1 MNTEEIT
8 SWFSANQAIST
19 AILCIAFFL
28 LRALAETLLRGQGE
42 FVNADRRRMISYAK
56 NALVLLLIFGLTL
69 IWAPALRTF
78 ALSVTAFLVALVL
91 ATKEIILCLTGGLL
105 RASVGA
111 FSVGDWVRI
120 GDKRGEVLHQSI
132 LAVTLQ
138 ELEDGTGS
146 NQFTGRTLTIPN
158 SIFLTAPVTNEN
170 FFKKYIYHQISVTIE
185 KDDDPSQVANW
196 LESALNKT
204 IGDNREV
211 AERYNAMIKKRA
223 GVDMPPIEPRMR
235 FATSAEGRPRISV
248 TAFVPS
254 RQTET
259 IERTV
264 MSEVLQALYQ
274 QRQTRSTTQP

>member
-8 SWFSANQAIST
+8 SWFSANQAIAT
-19 AILCIAFFL
+19 AVLFVAFFL
-28 LRALAETLLRGQGE
+28 LRKLIETLLRGQAD

-56 NALVLLLIFGLTL
+56 NTLVLLLIFGLVL

-138 ELEDGTGS
+138 ELEDGGG

-158 SIFLTAPVTNEN
+158 SIFLTAPVINEN
-170 FFKKYIYHQISVTIE
+170 FYKKFVYHPITITIE
-185 KDDDPSQVANW
+185 KEDDPLLTAQC
-196 LESALNKT
+196 LENALSKA
-204 IGDNREV
+204 IEDSREV
-211 AERYNAMIKKRA
+211 AERYNALIKKRA
-223 GVDMPPIEPRMR
+223 GVDMPGIEPRVR
-235 FATSAEGRPRISV
+235 FTTSAEGRPRISI

-254 RQTET
+254 RQTEE

-264 MSEVLQALYQ
+264 MSETLQALYQ
-274 QRQTRSTTQP
+274 QRQQRAALP